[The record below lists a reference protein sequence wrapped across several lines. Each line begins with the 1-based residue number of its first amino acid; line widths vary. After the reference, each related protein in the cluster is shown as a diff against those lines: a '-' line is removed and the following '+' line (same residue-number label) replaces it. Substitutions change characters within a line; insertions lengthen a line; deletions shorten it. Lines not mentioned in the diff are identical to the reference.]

1 MTTSGTVQRI
11 QANVLK
17 RFMIKN
23 WKTKLPRKIAIMRK
37 QLDDKHIERD
47 SLLLEFIWKQISSLK
62 DKLDTK
68 HTFLLDVLQNGTK
81 FK

>member
-37 QLDDKHIERD
+37 QLYDKHIERD
-47 SLLLEFIWKQISSLK
+47 NLLLEFIWKQISSLK
-62 DKLDTK
+62 DKLGTK

>member
-47 SLLLEFIWKQISSLK
+47 NLLLEFIWKQISSLK

>member
-1 MTTSGTVQRI
+1 
-11 QANVLK
+11 
-17 RFMIKN
+17 
-23 WKTKLPRKIAIMRK
+23 MRK

-47 SLLLEFIWKQISSLK
+47 NLLLEFIWKQISSLK